1 MARIVVVTPNPAI
14 DVTYRVAEQV
24 IGETVRVQSVAR
36 RPGGKGIN
44 VVRVLR
50 RLGLDATA
58 VQPLGGASGAW
69 IRAELAAEGIA
80 TVSVDAAHDT
90 RTTVAVVDDVAH
102 PTLFSEAGGALCES
116 AWAALADAITQHCE
130 QGGFLVVAGSFPP
143 AAAAHH
149 VAALVAAGRRAG
161 ATVIVDASGPALLAA
176 ADAGADV
183 LKPNEAEVLEA
194 TGAATIEHGCDALL
208 ERGAGAVLVSRGSA
222 GSMLVVHEGACSPA
236 SDDGAPIWQRGV
248 PGVTGNPT
256 GAGDAA
262 TAGLVFAL
270 TAGWSLPDALLSA
283 AVVGAAAVLAPT
295 AGEIDPAGLSCLA
308 ARLGE
313 RLLPPAPP
321 HTTSSSSSGS
331 GSVSVSR
338 PQSNPRSPR

>member
-24 IGETVRVQSVAR
+24 IGETVRVQSVTR

-69 IRAELAAEGIA
+69 IGAELAAEGIA
-80 TVSVDAAHDT
+80 TVSVDAAGDT
-90 RTTVAVVDDVAH
+90 RTTVAVVDDIAH
-102 PTLFSEAGGALCES
+102 PTLFSESGGALPES
-116 AWAALADAITQHCE
+116 AWTALTDAITQHCE
-130 QGGFLVVAGSFPP
+130 HGGFLVVAGSFPP
-143 AAAAHH
+143 AAAAHQ
-149 VAALVAAGRRAG
+149 VAALVTAGRRAG

-194 TGAATIEHGCDALL
+194 TGAATIEHGCDGLL
-208 ERGAGAVLVSRGSA
+208 EHGAGAVLVSRGAA
-222 GSMLVVHEGACSPA
+222 GSMLVVPAGARSPA
-236 SDDGAPIWQRGV
+236 SPGGVRTWQRGV

-270 TAGWSLPDALLSA
+270 TAGWSLADALLSA

-295 AGEIDPAGLSCLA
+295 AGEIDPTRLSCLA

-313 RLLPPAPP
+313 RLLPPAPQQ
-321 HTTSSSSSGS
+321 TTPASSSGS
-331 GSVSVSR
+331 CSVSAPR
-338 PQSNPRSPR
+338 PHSDPSSPR

>member
-24 IGETVRVQSVAR
+24 IGETVRVQSVTSS
-36 RPGGKGIN
+36 PGGKGIN

-69 IRAELAAEGIA
+69 IGAELAAEGII
-80 TVSVDAAHDT
+80 TVSVEAEAET
-90 RTTVAVVDDVAH
+90 RRTVAVVDDIAH
-102 PTLFSEAGGALCES
+102 PTLFSESGGALCES
-116 AWAALADAITQHCE
+116 AWAALTDAITQHCE
-130 QGGFLVVAGSFPP
+130 QGGFLIVAGSFPP
-143 AAAAHH
+143 AATAHH

-194 TGAATIEHGCDALL
+194 TGAATIENGCDELL

-222 GSMLVVHEGACSPA
+222 GSMLVVHEGAGSPT
-236 SDDGAPIWQRGV
+236 SDGDAPIWQRGV

-295 AGEIDPAGLSCLA
+295 AGEIDPDRLAFLA
-308 ARLGE
+308 ARLGD
-313 RLLPPAPP
+313 RVLPPAPQ
-321 HTTSSSSSGS
+321 HTTSASSSISGS
-331 GSVSVSR
+331 ASASR
-338 PQSNPRSPR
+338 PHSNPTAPR